1 MTPHEAKPPPDPR
14 HTWFIRGTV
23 VLAVATMGVYLLPLS
38 PDSLGILKELLLLVA
53 FALPLWPLSQARAV
67 TEGEDRLSWLLL
79 FAGSAA
85 GLAGQ
90 VVWIVYR
97 LAVGSEAS
105 FAAAEI
111 GYVTFMVFTFSAL
124 AIGVSADGRRSVRAE
139 LVIDLLLI
147 GTIGLF
153 LLQEIFR
160 LLPEA
165 HTVSPF
171 ELAMRG
177 ANLIAAL
184 GLGVAALG
192 ALISPSVLGGGVPRL
207 LVVFS
212 GFVAAVARAIFAYRH
227 FFGQDTDWL
236 TPAWIFSLL
245 MIAAAASERATSPRD
260 EHELSIDRP
269 GSPLR
274 TLVVPVI
281 VAYGLSLLLRE
292 ILGAGSQPSNN
303 GMAWAFLALLIV
315 ARVAT
320 AMFSSEKRA
329 EELVAWERRYET
341 LVNTLGSVVYE
352 WDPATDGILR
362 SGAIGGEDGRVCQRH
377 HQAHA
382 RRRSSHGRRGFSR
395 GRREGRA
402 FRDHLSNTARRRC
415 LATHPRS
422 RLLRPR
428 PGWRGDPRVGNHGRR
443 HR

>member
-1 MTPHEAKPPPDPR
+1 MAPHEAVPPPDPR
-14 HTWFIRGTV
+14 HAWFIRGTV

-53 FALPLWPLSQARAV
+53 FALPLWPLSQARTV
-67 TEGEDRLSWLLL
+67 TEGEHSLSWLLL

-97 LAVGSEAS
+97 LVVGAGAS
-105 FAAAEI
+105 FVAAEI
-111 GYVTFMVFTFSAL
+111 GYVTFMIFTFMAL
-124 AIGVSADGRRSVRAE
+124 AIGVSANGKHGVRAE

-160 LLPEA
+160 LLPES

-171 ELAMRG
+171 ELAMGG

-192 ALISPSVLGGGVPRL
+192 ALIAPSAMGGGVPRL

-227 FFGQDTDWL
+227 FFGQETDWL

-260 EHELSIDRP
+260 EHELDIHRL

-274 TLVVPVI
+274 TLVVPVV
-281 VAYGLSLLLRE
+281 VAYGLSLLIRE

-320 AMFSSEKRA
+320 AMLSSELGGTLEALR
-329 EELVAWERRYET
+329 EL
-341 LVNTLGSVVYE
+341 LDKDSS
-352 WDPATDGILR
+352 PAMVQKIKN
-362 SGAIGGEDGRVCQRH
+362 SF
-377 HQAHA
+377 
-382 RRRSSHGRRGFSR
+382 RGKAS
-395 GRREGRA
+395 
-402 FRDHLSNTARRRC
+402 
-415 LATHPRS
+415 
-422 RLLRPR
+422 
-428 PGWRGDPRVGNHGRR
+428 
-443 HR
+443 